1 MLHNKYISIFVIGSI
16 LTKGVKVDVMEGIT
30 PYSQWNK
37 FRSRFSDIYR
47 EPAKVIMKDFHLIYP
62 ELMDSMSFPEFSQDY
77 LEVSDQVSAFQVSS
91 NIFQLDIGLSSMLI
105 L

>member
-1 MLHNKYISIFVIGSI
+1 MNLTKKQYMLHNKYISIFVIGSI
-16 LTKGVKVDVMEGIT
+16 LTKGVKVDIMEGIT

-37 FRSRFSDIYR
+37 FRSRFSNIYR

-77 LEVSDQVSAFQVSS
+77 LEVSDQVSVSRS
-91 NIFQLDIGLSSMLI
+91 AQTFFS
-105 L
+105 

>member
-1 MLHNKYISIFVIGSI
+1 MMNLTKKQYMLHNKYISIFVIGSI

-37 FRSRFSDIYR
+37 FRSRFSNIYR

-62 ELMDSMSFPEFSQDY
+62 ELMDSVSFPEFSQDY
-77 LEVSDQVSAFQVSS
+77 LEVSDQVSVSRS
-91 NIFQLDIGLSSMLI
+91 AQTFFS
-105 L
+105 

>member
-1 MLHNKYISIFVIGSI
+1 MINVTKNGSTRMNFAIFVLGTI
-16 LTKGVKVDVMEGIT
+16 LTKGVKVDVMEGVT

-62 ELMDSMSFPEFSQDY
+62 ELLGSMSFPEFSQDY
-77 LEVSDQVSAFQVSS
+77 LEVSDQGSNSRSS
-91 NIFQLDIGLSSMLI
+91 PTFLG
-105 L
+105 

>member
-1 MLHNKYISIFVIGSI
+1 MIFFIGSI
-16 LTKGVKVDVMEGIT
+16 LTKGVKVDIMEGIT

-47 EPAKVIMKDFHLIYP
+47 EPAKEIINLIYP

-77 LEVSDQVSAFQVSS
+77 LEVGDPDPVS
-91 NIFQLDIGLSSMLI
+91 N
-105 L
+105 

>member
-16 LTKGVKVDVMEGIT
+16 LTKGVKVDIMEGIT

-37 FRSRFSDIYR
+37 FRSRFSNIYR

-77 LEVSDQVSAFQVSS
+77 LEVSDQVSVSRS
-91 NIFQLDIGLSSMLI
+91 AQTFFS
-105 L
+105 

>member
-1 MLHNKYISIFVIGSI
+1 
-16 LTKGVKVDVMEGIT
+16 MEGIT

-47 EPAKVIMKDFHLIYP
+47 EPAKVIMKDFHVIYP

-77 LEVSDQVSAFQVSS
+77 LEVSDQVPVSS
-91 NIFQLDIGLSSMLI
+91 SAPVHALTYLFVRLNLLRFMG
-105 L
+105 

>member
-1 MLHNKYISIFVIGSI
+1 
-16 LTKGVKVDVMEGIT
+16 MEGIT

-77 LEVSDQVSAFQVSS
+77 LEVGDPDSVSNKVSS
-91 NIFQLDIGLSSMLI
+91 NASKLSKTVKHI
-105 L
+105 LRYLFVR

>member
-1 MLHNKYISIFVIGSI
+1 
-16 LTKGVKVDVMEGIT
+16 MEGIT

-37 FRSRFSDIYR
+37 FRSRFSDIHR

-77 LEVSDQVSAFQVSS
+77 LEVGDLDPVSNSVSS
-91 NIFQLDIGLSSMLI
+91 STSKLSKTCFKI
-105 L
+105 LVCALKPIEV